1 MPPFVLIV
9 DPDPLWREGVVS
21 RLRASMPTSSV
32 SWLPDALDPARDVKP
47 GILVVGPNAYVSIED
62 ELAPALREHPNLPVL
77 LVVRQMEVDTL
88 RVALHAGVRDVYP
101 KTTSA
106 EELAQAVM
114 NLASQAPQTGS
125 GAASPGLPPPPS
137 GGGKIVAVC
146 SAKGGTG
153 VTTLA
158 TSMALTLSGSGNR
171 RVALADADPVFGDVP
186 LLLGLPAPPMIDD
199 NGLPD
204 SMPVDELAKQLL
216 TYKSTGLQV
225 YCVRRSN
232 MALSQI
238 PERLV
243 LETLA
248 ALQTLSDV
256 VVVDTPA
263 PISQTAGLLIH
274 ADELF
279 IVSHA
284 DRASLK
290 NVIVAYQLLHDAGLP
305 PGRTRLVINKL
316 RSGVDIEPESFEQI
330 VGLPVVG
337 VIPDSGAVPAAVD
350 AGEAFVRASSRDAA
364 ARVMQQISNE
374 LAARIGV

>member
-1 MPPFVLIV
+1 MPPFVLVV
-9 DPDPLWREGVVS
+9 DPDPLWRESVVS
-21 RLRASMPTSSV
+21 RLRATMPTSSV

-106 EELAQAVM
+106 EELADAVM
-114 NLASQAPQTGS
+114 QLASQASQTG
-125 GAASPGLPPPPS
+125 PGGGGSALPPPPS

-146 SAKGGTG
+146 SPKGGTG

-158 TSMALTLSGSGNR
+158 TSMALTLSGSGSR
-171 RVALADADPVFGDVP
+171 RVSLADADPVFGDVP
-186 LLLGLPAPPMIDD
+186 MLLGLPAPPMVDD
-199 NGLPD
+199 KGLPD

-248 ALQTLSDV
+248 ALQTLSDLV
-256 VVVDTPA
+256 IVDTPA

-274 ADELF
+274 ADELL
-279 IVSHA
+279 IVSNA

-290 NVIVAYQLLHDAGLP
+290 NVIVAYQFLHDAGLP
-305 PGRTRLVINKL
+305 PGRARLVINKL
-316 RSGVDIEPESFEQI
+316 RSGVDIEPESFERI
-330 VGLPVVG
+330 VGIPVVG
-337 VIPDSGAVPAAVD
+337 VIPDSAAVPAAVD
-350 AGEAFVRASSRDAA
+350 AGDTFIRSSSRDSA
-364 ARVMQQISNE
+364 ARVMQQISND
-374 LAARIGV
+374 LAARLGI